1 MKKAI
6 LHIVFIVMAIILSSI
21 TMSYADDSLII
32 NPISYDYSPSL
43 DWGYSTTWFDEEQES
58 IFERFQGISDYEL
71 KDLYENPDNWGKG
84 WIHFV
89 SSSQWNELVESIN
102 PEYYEEFREITDR
115 YDDMNVISCGNM
127 IIDNVRVDHCEEI
140 GIYPYY
146 YMMVKY
152 KEDNNTLSS
161 GSDWYLEFIY
171 KRTDNP
177 ETVLCQKMK
186 ELCIYAD
193 MYLLQKDSIQITKD
207 ISISLIN
214 TKRTGRPEDQSVS
227 IKLLNANICDDVT
240 IAKVIECYEE
250 YELYDRQHKNNT
262 ISDNT
267 WNVYQLDLSVS
278 INDASLIPIIYYIE
292 EQSSNDILLL
302 GYDANHAGCFIHG
315 PVNDYLLQSYYLLT
329 RYKITDIETGDIV
342 MHIPTEYAGY
352 IAKNKNDSIMY
363 SGIPMEVV
371 ISVDD

>member
-1 MKKAI
+1 MNKKIIKYIIIVLISLCPI
-6 LHIVFIVMAIILSSI
+6 L
-21 TMSYADDSLII
+21 SYADDRILIM
-32 NPISYDYSPSL
+32 PVSYDYSSTL

-58 IFERFQGISDYEL
+58 RFERFQGISDYEL

-102 PEYYEEFREITDR
+102 PEDYEEFREITDR

-152 KEDNNTLSS
+152 KEEDNNTLSN

-171 KRTDNP
+171 KKTENP
-177 ETVLCQKMK
+177 ETILRQKMK
-186 ELCIYAD
+186 ELRIYAD
-193 MYLLQKDSIQITKD
+193 IYMLQKDSIQIIKD
-207 ISISLIN
+207 ISISLSN
-214 TKRTGRPEDQSVS
+214 TIRTERSEDQSIS

-250 YELYDRQHKNNT
+250 YQLYDGQHKNST
-262 ISDNT
+262 KLDNT
-267 WNVYQLDLSVS
+267 WNVYQLELSVS
-278 INDASLIPIIYYIE
+278 ISDASLIPIIYYIE
-292 EQSSNDILLL
+292 EQTVNDILLL
-302 GYDANHAGCFIHG
+302 GYDASHAGCFIQG
-315 PVNDYLLQSYYLLT
+315 PVNNYLLQSYYLLT
-329 RYKITDIETGDIV
+329 RYKISDIKTGDIV

-371 ISVDD
+371 ISIDD